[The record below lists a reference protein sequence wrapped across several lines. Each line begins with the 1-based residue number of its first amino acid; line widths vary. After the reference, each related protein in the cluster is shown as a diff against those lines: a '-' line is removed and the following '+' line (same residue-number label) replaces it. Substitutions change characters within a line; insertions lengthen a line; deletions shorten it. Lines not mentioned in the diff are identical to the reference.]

1 MEVSCYTLKDN
12 ILRMS
17 IDNELLIRYLSG
29 DCKDDECEALL
40 TWVENSDEN
49 KRHFAEMK
57 NSWVISNIQA
67 NKVNQNETADSFKS
81 VLNKIQNS
89 ENGSENSSS
98 PKISIFWRIAATVII
113 TIGLTSLIN
122 YLIWSE
128 PEKITAYN
136 ELSVPSG
143 QQAQLTLADGT
154 HIWLNSKSKLIYP
167 GEFSSKTR
175 EVILEGEGYFQ
186 VSHNPEK
193 PFIVKTSHLDVKV
206 LGTSFNITNYSDEDK
221 ISFALES
228 GSISLLEKGT
238 ENSKLKLKPTD
249 LAVFSK
255 TTHDIQLSKGDAD
268 IYKSWLK
275 GQFKFRNLSF
285 EDIARRLGRNF
296 NVQFVF
302 ENEKV
307 KKIKYNGSFYN
318 YEPLH
323 QILKIMQTN
332 SAFRYRIVK
341 DKVFIE

>member
-1 MEVSCYTLKDN
+1 
-12 ILRMS
+12 MS
-17 IDNELLIRYLSG
+17 VDNELLIRYLSG
-29 DCKDDECEALL
+29 NCNDDECECLL
-40 TWVENSDEN
+40 TWVETSEEN

-57 NSWVISNIQA
+57 NSWVISNI
-67 NKVNQNETADSFKS
+67 NTDNLNQDETNHSFQT

-89 ENGSENSSS
+89 ENNSENNS
-98 PKISIFWRIAATVII
+98 PKISIFWRVAAAVII
-113 TIGLTSLIN
+113 TVGLTSLIN
-122 YLIWSE
+122 YIVWKE
-128 PEKITAYN
+128 PEKKLAYN

-154 HIWLNSKSKLIYP
+154 RIWLNSKSKLIYP

-186 VSHNPEK
+186 VSHNPDK

-228 GSISLLEKGT
+228 GSISLLDKGT

-249 LAVFSK
+249 LAVYSK
-255 TTHDIQLSKGDAD
+255 KTHDIQLSKGDAD

-302 ENEKV
+302 VNEKI
-307 KKIKYNGSFYN
+307 KTIKYNGSFYN

>member
-1 MEVSCYTLKDN
+1 MN
-12 ILRMS
+12 

-29 DCKDDECEALL
+29 NCNDDECECLL
-40 TWVENSDEN
+40 TWVETSEEN

-57 NSWVISNIQA
+57 NSWVISNI
-67 NKVNQNETADSFKS
+67 NTEKLNPDETDKSFKT

-89 ENGSENSSS
+89 ENGSENNSFS
-98 PKISIFWRIAATVII
+98 KISIFWRIAAAVII
-113 TIGLTSLIN
+113 TIGLTSLFN
-122 YLIWSE
+122 YYIWSK
-128 PEKITAYN
+128 PQKKQLAFN

-154 HIWLNSKSKLIYP
+154 RIWLNSKSKLTYP
-167 GEFSSKTR
+167 GEFSGNIR
-175 EVILEGEGYFQ
+175 EVVLDGEGYFQ
-186 VSHNPEK
+186 VSHNPDK
-193 PFIVKTSHLDVKV
+193 PFIVRTSHLDVKV

-228 GSISLLEKGT
+228 GSISLLDKGT

-255 TTHDIQLSKGDAD
+255 TTHDIQLSKGDSD

-296 NVQFVF
+296 NVEFVF
-302 ENEKV
+302 VNEKI